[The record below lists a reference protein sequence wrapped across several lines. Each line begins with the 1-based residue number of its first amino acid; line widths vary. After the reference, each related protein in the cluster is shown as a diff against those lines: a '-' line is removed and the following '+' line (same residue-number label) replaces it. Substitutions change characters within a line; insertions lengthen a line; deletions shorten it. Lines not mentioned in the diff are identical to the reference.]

1 MTMKRLMT
9 SALAL
14 FGLVMVAMPSV
25 ASAGIVRVYPRN
37 VQPMVVQEVVA
48 PAPFTTV
55 EYYRPWACANPW
67 FRHHHRWM
75 CR

>member
-14 FGLVMVAMPSV
+14 FGLLMVAMPSV
-25 ASAGIVRVYPRN
+25 ASAEIVRVNPRN

-55 EYYRPWACANPW
+55 EYYRPWACTNPW

>member
-25 ASAGIVRVYPRN
+25 ASAEIVRVYPRN
-37 VQPMVVQEVVA
+37 VRPMVVQEVVA

-55 EYYRPWACANPW
+55 EYYRPWACGNPW

>member
-25 ASAGIVRVYPRN
+25 ASAEIVRVYPPN

-55 EYYRPWACANPW
+55 EYYRPWACANGW

>member
-14 FGLVMVAMPSV
+14 FGLLMVAMPSV
-25 ASAGIVRVYPRN
+25 ASAEIVRVYPPN
-37 VQPMVVQEVVA
+37 VQPMVVQELAA

-55 EYYRPWACANPW
+55 EYYRPWACGNPW